1 MLNGG
6 RVIEIGTYEAKRE
19 ENANSKRL
27 VGAFVFVN
35 DFVLFNSFSVSDLSF
50 GPFLLCCVVFSHH
63 VFSSTSFI
71 FFIVFFSFFF
81 IF

>member
-50 GPFLLCCVVFSHH
+50 GPFYCTMRFRFHASGAVRKRHCGF
-63 VFSSTSFI
+63 
-71 FFIVFFSFFF
+71 
-81 IF
+81 